1 MIKHLASVALLQL
14 GLMAPALAM
23 PDRHPARSTVEQVDL
38 DGTGSLQSR
47 HEAQA
52 SRTIDSSA
60 KGGNADETNHA
71 VPNFGTTSGG
81 PAD

>member
-1 MIKHLASVALLQL
+1 MIKHLAAVALLQF

-23 PDRHPARSTVEQVDL
+23 PDHHQSRTTVERSAVE
-38 DGTGSLQSR
+38 GTGSLPPLGEPQGY
-47 HEAQA
+47 
-52 SRTIDSSA
+52 RTIDSSA

>member
-1 MIKHLASVALLQL
+1 MIKHLAAITLLQL

-23 PDRHPARSTVEQVDL
+23 PEHRPSHTIVERVDL
-38 DGTGSLQSR
+38 ESAPRSFG
-47 HEAQA
+47 EPQA